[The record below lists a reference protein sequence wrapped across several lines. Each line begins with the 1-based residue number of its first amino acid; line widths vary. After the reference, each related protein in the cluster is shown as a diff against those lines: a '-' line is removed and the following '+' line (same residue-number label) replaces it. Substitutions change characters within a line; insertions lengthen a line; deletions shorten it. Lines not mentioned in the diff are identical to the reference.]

1 MFQFLKSDP
10 SKKLQKQ
17 YDDLQTQAFEAQR
30 NGNIRGY
37 SEITARAEAIY
48 EELEQLKNANQ

>member
-37 SEITARAEAIY
+37 SELTARAEAIY